1 VYNLERSDKDGGSV
15 YITGIRF
22 RKHGSKSV
30 RGWRLAAGVGK
41 LRPVVAFQGEA
52 SDLTTVARALA
63 FALAGKRHAELAEVW
78 LDAADDAGDVWTI
91 ERGVKGTL
99 FRKNNRLLPIEEAQ
113 GSLLA
118 SLLDLDASLSHSEAL
133 VAPVELRQ
141 IISRG
146 ADVAATVW
154 DLNERECRGDVAA
167 IVAARD
173 VALRCAEVAGHD
185 QYSDEKRLSRIAG
198 PSARLIGAWD
208 ELKRQASQLG
218 GNRSEDSKIDPGLEV
233 IQSEIDVLNQ
243 IDQLLRRVNE
253 GGESVGRLA
262 AMLESFDNRLLEIE
276 TRWPKETLSVITRT
290 GDSYRLIDLVV
301 RLRSCTKFF
310 ENLSRVKAVFDE
322 QLRPI
327 GLQSV
332 EIWSKFING
341 ARSDGQEIE
350 SCLASMLLGVKQ
362 MAQEIDRYVS
372 QAPSTRVG
380 SRPPSGWFDKLKESS
395 ARLVDDKLRDSSPIL
410 QQQREWI
417 SRLAKDVDSVK
428 TATEYAL
435 RSAQGLGD
443 KVSDATARLQKEIST
458 LPAMTSRVAAELER
472 VRNEWLEAA
481 KEFGIS
487 ETIGVEQLT
496 GLIRDASEYLVI
508 RDTRQDLAI
517 RVEDRRAVQAALE
530 SAVRQWWEIIGS
542 QKSTDLSNL
551 SFLIGEAKGA
561 LRYRDGRRHRIQKGL
576 EETAGRLGG
585 RASLA
590 WVESRQ
596 EELRKEWLKL
606 FSSVDLPAVDPEDSR
621 TREVVD
627 LAHRCAAL
635 LDVAR
640 IEEQERFAVASLW
653 PSRLDSAVL
662 IYRWVEEHVPAPQK
676 TTFVKSLS
684 SFTGDGVV
692 PVILLLTDPE
702 MVKTLVKLGTGS
714 AASVEFDG
722 VATIE
727 GPRREGAIVKA
738 ELKNRKAQ
746 QLPLGNDASSKTGT
760 VQAPAQS
767 RSDLLTR
774 AEAALRV
781 LNPKAN
787 R

>member
-1 VYNLERSDKDGGSV
+1 M

-22 RKHGSKSV
+22 RMHGAKSV

-41 LRPVVAFQGEA
+41 LRPVVAFHGEA
-52 SDLTTVARALA
+52 AELTVVSRALV
-63 FALAGKRHAELAEVW
+63 FALAGKRHADLAEVW

-91 ERGVKGTL
+91 ERGTKGTL
-99 FRKNNRLLPIEEAQ
+99 FRKNNRLLTIEEAQ

-146 ADVAATVW
+146 ADVAATNW
-154 DLNERECRGDVAA
+154 DLNERECKGDVAA
-167 IVAARD
+167 VVAARD
-173 VALRCAEVAGHD
+173 LALKCAEIAGYD
-185 QYSDEKRLSRIAG
+185 RYSDERRLSRIAG
-198 PSARLIGAWD
+198 PSARLLGAWD
-208 ELKRQASQLG
+208 ELNRQANQLG
-218 GNRSEDSKIDPGLEV
+218 GSRSEETKLDPGLEI

-243 IDQLLRRVNE
+243 IDQLVRRVNE

-262 AMLESFDNRLLEIE
+262 SMLETFDDRLLAIE
-276 TRWPKETLSVITRT
+276 TKWPKETLSSIIRDGV
-290 GDSYRLIDLVV
+290 SYRLIELLV
-301 RLRSCTKFF
+301 RLRACKKFS
-310 ENLSRVKAVFDE
+310 ENLTIIKSVFDE
-322 QLRPI
+322 QLRPL
-327 GLQSV
+327 GAQSV
-332 EIWSKFING
+332 EIWGKFING

-362 MAQEIDRYVS
+362 IAQEIDRYVS
-372 QAPSTRVG
+372 QAPAAMRVG
-380 SRPPSGWFDKLKESS
+380 VRASASWFDKLKETS
-395 ARLVDDKLRDSSPIL
+395 ARLVDDKLRDHSPAL
-410 QQQREWI
+410 QHQREWI

-428 TATEYAL
+428 SATEYAL
-435 RSAQGLGD
+435 RSAQGLAD
-443 KVSDATARLQKEIST
+443 KVSDVSSRLQKENST
-458 LPAMTSRVAAELER
+458 IPSIANRVAHELQR
-472 VRNEWLEAA
+472 LNLEWAEAA
-481 KEFGIS
+481 KEVGIA
-487 ETIGVEQLT
+487 ETIGIEQLT
-496 GLIRDASEYLVI
+496 DLIRDASEYLVI

-561 LRYRDGRRHRIQKGL
+561 LRYREGRKQRIQRGL
-576 EETAGRLGG
+576 EETASRLGS
-585 RASLA
+585 RAALV
-590 WVESRQ
+590 WVDSRR
-596 EELRKEWLKL
+596 EELRKEWQRL
-606 FSSVDLPAVDPEDSR
+606 FSSVDLPAVDLDDMKAKD
-621 TREVVD
+621 VVD
-627 LAHRCAAL
+627 MAHRCAAL

-640 IEEQERFAVASLW
+640 LEEQERFAAASLW

-662 IYRWVEEHVPAPQK
+662 IYRWIEDRVPPPQR
-676 TTFVKSLS
+676 TSFVKHLS

-692 PVILLLTDPE
+692 PVILLMTDSE

-714 AASVEFDG
+714 AAFVEFDG
-722 VATIE
+722 VATID

-738 ELKNRKAQ
+738 ELKNAKSR
-746 QLPLGNDASSKTGT
+746 
-760 VQAPAQS
+760 QAPASQNPPVKTGPSQS
-767 RSDLLTR
+767 PATTPPRNDLLSR

-781 LNPKAN
+781 LNPKAS